1 MSKAKNLHIYGALC
15 VSVSKEE
22 NRSRYNEVRYVN
34 MYAILR
40 RILQQCEKELLI
52 QTKYGH
58 AVRFRG

>member
-22 NRSRYNEVRYVN
+22 NRSRYIITYVN

>member
-1 MSKAKNLHIYGALC
+1 MSKARNLHIYGALC
-15 VSVSKEE
+15 VSVSKEK
-22 NRSRYNEVRYVN
+22 NRSRYIRTYVN